1 MTRAMLHLSI
11 PINDIQSSLHFYRD
25 LLGCEATRIQDD
37 RIDFHFFG
45 HHLVA
50 QLSPEECLHRSVN
63 IGVDRYPLRHF
74 GVIVES
80 SDYDGMLER
89 MTLAGTPFAMHS
101 KKIFIGT
108 PREQSVCIV
117 YDPSGN
123 AVEVKGLPDPQQV
136 FSSQ

>member
-1 MTRAMLHLSI
+1 M
-11 PINDIQSSLHFYRD
+11 
-25 LLGCEATRIQDD
+25 
-37 RIDFHFFG
+37 
-45 HHLVA
+45 
-50 QLSPEECLHRSVN
+50 
-63 IGVDRYPLRHF
+63 
-74 GVIVES
+74 IVES
-80 SDYDGMLER
+80 SAYDQMLER
-89 MTLAGTPFAMHS
+89 MTRANTPFAMHS